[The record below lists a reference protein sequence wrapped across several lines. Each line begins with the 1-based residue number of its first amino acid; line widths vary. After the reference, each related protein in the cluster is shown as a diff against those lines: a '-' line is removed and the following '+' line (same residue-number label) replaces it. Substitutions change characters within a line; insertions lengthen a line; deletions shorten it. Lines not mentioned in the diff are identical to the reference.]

1 VVSLS
6 LLVFPTTSAHA
17 VHGGESAL
25 GDPKVVAII
34 AWYETNQAGCT
45 GALIAPRVV
54 MTSGHCLS
62 RNPTDGKYPS
72 SNTEDPM
79 TKILTE
85 KDTPIWVA
93 APGVIVPRGG
103 AAVKAKVIAQFI
115 SSRYE
120 GNLLDCKNGGTGD
133 CHGALF
139 DFGIM
144 ILDRPLSNQSFKVA
158 TVEDIRDLVTNKRD
172 IVEIG
177 YGMSTYEQ
185 SQGTAFRDGIPRKIV
200 TKVRSDII
208 QDNRKFYSYYPELM
222 IVQTKY
228 KQGEYTC
235 GADSGTPGWFQK
247 NGEWIYLGAAGVG
260 MGPECGTP
268 LDDPIWKDEYWIQ
281 NSGDQFDTAQ
291 AYPEVIEAANK
302 FLVEQIIIEAKA
314 ASELKAKQE
323 LEVRIA
329 AELKAKQ
336 EVEAKAAAELKAK
349 QETEAK
355 AAADLKAKKESESKA
370 ALLKKTTITCVKGKL
385 VKKVTGVKPVCPKGY
400 KKK

>member
-1 VVSLS
+1 MRKLIWTLLSILSLS
-6 LLVFPTTSAHA
+6 LSIYPTTSAQA

-25 GDPKVVAII
+25 GDPRVVAII
-34 AWYETNQAGCT
+34 GWYETNQAGCT

-72 SNTEDPM
+72 FNTEDPK

-93 APGVIVPRGG
+93 APGVVVPRGG
-103 AAVKAKVIAQFI
+103 ATVKAKVIAQFA

-120 GNLLDCKNGGTGD
+120 GNLLDCKNGGSGD
-133 CHGALF
+133 CHGPLF

-144 ILDRPLSNQSFKVA
+144 ILDRPLSNLTYKVA
-158 TVEDIRDLVTNKRD
+158 TVDEIKDLVLNQKE
-172 IVEIG
+172 IIEIG

-185 SQGTAFRDGIPRKIV
+185 TQGTAFRDGIPRKII

-222 IVQTKY
+222 IVQTRY
-228 KQGEYTC
+228 KSGEYTC
-235 GADSGTPGWFQK
+235 GADSGTPGWFEK

-268 LDDPIWKDEYWIQ
+268 LDDPIWKDSYWMQ
-281 NSGDQFDTAQ
+281 NGGDQFDTAQ

-302 FLVEQIIIEAKA
+302 FLAEQVILEEKIA
-314 ASELKAKQE
+314 AALNAKQE
-323 LEVRIA
+323 A
-329 AELKAKQ
+329 D
-336 EVEAKAAAELKAK
+336 AKAAAELKAK
-349 QETEAK
+349 QEADAK
-355 AAADLKAKKESESKA
+355 AAAELKAKQEADAKA
-370 ALLKKTTITCVKGKL
+370 AALKKTTITCLKGKL
-385 VKKVTGVKPVCPKGY
+385 VKKVTAVKPVCPKGY

>member
-1 VVSLS
+1 M
-6 LLVFPTTSAHA
+6 TTAHA

-62 RNPTDGKYPS
+62 KNPTDGKYPS
-72 SNTEDPM
+72 SNTEDPK
-79 TKILTE
+79 TKILSD

-103 AAVKAKVIAQFI
+103 AAVKAKVIAQFA
-115 SSRYE
+115 SARYE

-158 TVEDIRDLVTNKRD
+158 TVQDIRDLVTNKGE

-177 YGMSTYEQ
+177 YGMSSYEQ
-185 SQGTAFRDGIPRKIV
+185 TQGTAFRDGIPRKIV

-208 QDNRKFYSYYPELM
+208 QDNRKFYSFYPDLM
-222 IVQTKY
+222 IVQTVY
-228 KQGEYTC
+228 KQGDYTC
-235 GADSGTPGWFQK
+235 GADSGTPGWFEK
-247 NGEWIYLGAAGVG
+247 NGEWLYLGAAGVG

-268 LDDPIWKDEYWIQ
+268 LDDPIWQDEYWMQ

-291 AYPEVIEAANK
+291 AYPEVIEAANN
-302 FLVEQIIIEAKA
+302 FLKQQIILEEKTAAELKIKQKEEAKT
-314 ASELKAKQE
+314 
-323 LEVRIA
+323 A

-336 EVEAKAAAELKAK
+336 EAEAELERKAK
-349 QETEAK
+349 EEADAK
-355 AAADLKAKKESESKA
+355 AAADKLAATKA
-370 ALLKKTTITCVKGKL
+370 ALSKKTTITCVKGKL
-385 VKKVTGVKPVCPKGY
+385 VKKVTAVKPACPKGY

>member
-1 VVSLS
+1 
-6 LLVFPTTSAHA
+6 LVYPITSAHA

-34 AWYETNQAGCT
+34 GWYETNQAGCT

-72 SNTEDPM
+72 YNTEQPR

-93 APGVIVPRGG
+93 APGIIVPRGG
-103 AAVKAKVIAQFI
+103 ATVKAKVIAQFA

-120 GNLLDCKNGGTGD
+120 DSLFECKNGGKGD
-133 CHGALF
+133 CHGPLF

-144 ILDRPLSNQSFKVA
+144 ILDLPLSNQTFKVA
-158 TVEDIRDLVTNKRD
+158 TLEDIRDLVINQKEIT
-172 IVEIG
+172 EIG
-177 YGMSTYEQ
+177 YGYSNYEQ
-185 SQGTAFRDGIPRKIV
+185 TLGTSFRDGIPRKVI

-222 IVQTKY
+222 IVQTRY
-228 KQGEYTC
+228 RSGDYTC
-235 GADSGTPGWFQK
+235 GADSGTPGWFEK
-247 NGEWIYLGAAGVG
+247 NGEWFYLGAAGVG

-268 LDDPIWKDEYWIQ
+268 LDDPIWKDSYWMQ
-281 NSGDQFDTAQ
+281 NNGNQFDTAQ

-302 FLVEQIIIEAKA
+302 FLAEQIIIEAKA
-314 ASELKAKQE
+314 AEELKAKQE
-323 LEVRIA
+323 ADAKAAAELKAKQDLEVRIA

-336 EVEAKAAAELKAK
+336 EA
-349 QETEAK
+349 EAK
-355 AAADLKAKKESESKA
+355 AAADLKAKKESEA
-370 ALLKKTTITCVKGKL
+370 MATLLKKTTITCVKGKL

>member
-1 VVSLS
+1 
-6 LLVFPTTSAHA
+6 

-25 GDPKVVAII
+25 GDPRVVAII
-34 AWYETNQAGCT
+34 GWYETNQAGCT
-45 GALIAPRVV
+45 GVLIAPRVV

-72 SNTEDPM
+72 SNTEDPK

-93 APGVIVPRGG
+93 APGVVVPRGG
-103 AAVKAKVIAQFI
+103 APVKAKVIAQFA

-120 GNLLDCKNGGTGD
+120 GNLLDCKNGGGGD

-144 ILDRPLSNQSFKVA
+144 ILDRPLSNQTYKVA
-158 TVEDIRDLVTNKRD
+158 TVEDIRDLVVNQKE
-172 IVEIG
+172 IIEIG

-185 SQGTAFRDGIPRKIV
+185 TQGTAFRDGIPRKII

-208 QDNRKFYSYYPELM
+208 QDNLKFYSFYPELM
-222 IVQTKY
+222 IVQTRY
-228 KQGEYTC
+228 RAGDYTC

-247 NGEWIYLGAAGVG
+247 NGEWIYLGATGVG

-268 LDDPIWKDEYWIQ
+268 LDDPIWKDSYWMQ
-281 NSGDQFDTAQ
+281 NGGDQFDTAQ

-302 FLVEQIIIEAKA
+302 FLAEQVI
-314 ASELKAKQE
+314 
-323 LEVRIA
+323 LEEKIA

-336 EVEAKAAAELKAK
+336 EAEAKAVAELKAK
-349 QETEAK
+349 QEAEAK
-355 AAADLKAKKESESKA
+355 AVAELNAKQEAEAAASA
-370 ALLKKTTITCVKGKL
+370 AKKTTITCIKGKL
-385 VKKVTGVKPVCPKGY
+385 IKKVTALKPKCPTGFKL
-400 KKK
+400 KK